1 MLGLTIDIAPKS
13 AWLTVNDV
21 KRFDGLAYLIT
32 LIGIV
37 YTIVIGLS
45 ATGLVQIG
53 VPAQYAGAIVL
64 LISVLYNIAFPRNPA
79 PIQSS

>member
-1 MLGLTIDIAPKS
+1 MESEYIM
-13 AWLTVNDV
+13 VNHGV
-21 KRFDGLAYLIT
+21 ISTYLIT